1 MPDDL
6 RPQDD
11 VFAERIARVLRKPER
26 FGDEFERDLVEA
38 IKHDGPAT
46 LGAGPRDAA
55 ASSWWRTPITVRIS
69 PIATLALA
77 ASVAGIAVVG
87 RLASR
92 PRATDSLAVAAQRA
106 ADTVHVVRFVFVG
119 DAQSV
124 ALVGDFNAW
133 QTGATPLVQAGSRSW
148 SVSLTLP
155 RGRYEYAFIVDG
167 KRWEADPFAPAS
179 ADEFDTRSSIVT
191 VGS

>member
-38 IKHDGPAT
+38 IKHDGPVAFRSAT
-46 LGAGPRDAA
+46 RQTAA
-55 ASSWWRTPITVRIS
+55 SWWRTPITVRVS
-69 PIATLALA
+69 PIAALALA
-77 ASVAGIAVVG
+77 ASVAGIAIVG
-87 RLASR
+87 GLAAR
-92 PRATDSLAVAAQRA
+92 PRAADSRVVAAQRVP
-106 ADTVHVVRFVFVG
+106 DTVHVVRFVFVG
-119 DAQSV
+119 DARSV

-133 QTGATPLVQAGSRSW
+133 QTGATPLVPAGSRSW